1 MKSQLH
7 EYEVRSVTILGIA
20 GGNDLQQI
28 DCSRIK
34 AVYGID
40 INQSHLDACRE
51 KYRNLKDLLV
61 HKKSDLSD
69 IENGFPAADM
79 IIGNLFIE

>member
-28 DCSRIK
+28 DRSRIK

-40 INQSHLDACRE
+40 INQAIWMHAERSTE
-51 KYRNLKDLLV
+51 
-61 HKKSDLSD
+61 
-69 IENGFPAADM
+69 I
-79 IIGNLFIE
+79 